1 MSRVIFMKVMAIT
14 LLLLSVCF
22 AAALNEPNDQSSGGG
37 QSPDVTAVKKAK
49 PRVSSV
55 TIADF
60 YLRDG
65 NTVSARLLSDDKTQV
80 VVEELL
86 ESKLVTRAYSK
97 KEIDMRS
104 FATRTVPEWKYYI
117 QLGDYFVAQTW
128 DFVDDPDDFIQAV
141 RCYERAKQSLQAQ
154 GDDAERIA
162 EVDGLIQKIKQDKEV
177 WTSQVETRAKL
188 KQFEYQAEAENRL
201 KKLEKQIEEGNAK
214 LSESIKSLDKAAVG
228 LKDDYQRLEKNLT
241 GMNKD
246 FVEQIRILQVQINEN
261 RVLINELWHWF
272 RLSTIKPPAS
282 GG

>member
-1 MSRVIFMKVMAIT
+1 MSRVIFLKVIAIT

-22 AAALNEPNDQSSGGG
+22 AAALNEPNDQSGAAG
-37 QSPDVTAVKKAK
+37 QSPEGDTVKKA
-49 PRVSSV
+49 RQRISSV

-65 NTVSARLLSDDKTQV
+65 NTVSARLLSDDKTQI

-104 FATRTVPEWKYYI
+104 FATRAVPEWKYYI

-162 EVDGLIQKIKQDKEV
+162 EVDGLIQKIRQDKEV

-214 LSESIKSLDKAAVG
+214 LSESIKSLDKASVG

-246 FVEQIRILQVQINEN
+246 FVEQIKILQRQIDEN
-261 RVLINELWHWF
+261 RAAINDLSFRIFLIT
-272 RLSTIKPPAS
+272 RPPVS